1 MAQQTRRSNGKKSA
15 KKSAQRKA
23 SSARRNPA
31 PQDPGITAGDIWNM
45 FKDSKLFAPVIT
57 IVAIFLIIGLDLLFS
72 WNNFELF
79 FKILGVELILAFAV
93 WIINLMVSLGRDKKN
108 TDSYSDEV

>member
-1 MAQQTRRSNGKKSA
+1 MAQQTRRSNGKKTTR
-15 KKSAQRKA
+15 KPAQRKA
-23 SSARRNPA
+23 SSARKKP
-31 PQDPGITAGDIWNM
+31 PVQDTGITAGDIWNM
-45 FKDSKLFAPVIT
+45 FKDSRFFAPVIT
-57 IVAIFLIIGLDLLFS
+57 ILAVFLIIGLDLLLS
-72 WNNFELF
+72 WNSFELF

>member
-1 MAQQTRRSNGKKSA
+1 MAQQTRRSSGKKSTR
-15 KKSAQRKA
+15 KPAQRKA
-23 SSARRNPA
+23 SSARKKPA
-31 PQDPGITAGDIWNM
+31 VQDTGITAGDIWNM
-45 FKDSKLFAPVIT
+45 FKDSRFFAPVIT
-57 IVAIFLIIGLDLLFS
+57 ILAVFLIIGLDLLFS

-93 WIINLMVSLGRDKKN
+93 WIINLMVSLGREKKN

>member
-15 KKSAQRKA
+15 KKPAQRKA

-45 FKDSKLFAPVIT
+45 FKDSKFFAPVVT
-57 IVAIFLIIGLDLLFS
+57 IVAIFDLLFS

-79 FKILGVELILAFAV
+79 FKILGVELILAFTV

>member
-1 MAQQTRRSNGKKSA
+1 MAQQTRRSSGKKSTR
-15 KKSAQRKA
+15 KPAQRKA
-23 SSARRNPA
+23 SSARKKPA
-31 PQDPGITAGDIWNM
+31 VQDTGITAGDIWNM
-45 FKDSKLFAPVIT
+45 FKDSRFFAPVIT
-57 IVAIFLIIGLDLLFS
+57 ILAVFLIIGLDLLFS

>member
-1 MAQQTRRSNGKKSA
+1 MAQQTRRSSGKKTT
-15 KKSAQRKA
+15 KKPAQRKA
-23 SSARRNPA
+23 SSARKNP
-31 PQDPGITAGDIWNM
+31 PVQDTGITAGDIWNM
-45 FKDSKLFAPVIT
+45 FKDSRFFAPVIT
-57 IVAIFLIIGLDLLFS
+57 ILAVFLIIGLDLLFS
-72 WNNFELF
+72 WNSFELF

>member
-15 KKSAQRKA
+15 KKPAQRKA
-23 SSARRNPA
+23 SSARRNTA

-45 FKDSKLFAPVIT
+45 FKDSKFFAPVVT
-57 IVAIFLIIGLDLLFS
+57 IVAIFLIVGLDLLFS

>member
-1 MAQQTRRSNGKKSA
+1 MAQQTRRSSGKKSTR
-15 KKSAQRKA
+15 KPVQRKA
-23 SSARRNPA
+23 SSARKKPA
-31 PQDPGITAGDIWNM
+31 VQDTGITAGDIWNM
-45 FKDSKLFAPVIT
+45 FKDSRFFAPVIT
-57 IVAIFLIIGLDLLFS
+57 ILAVFLIIGLDLLFS

>member
-1 MAQQTRRSNGKKSA
+1 MAQQTRRSNGKKTTR
-15 KKSAQRKA
+15 KPAQRKA
-23 SSARRNPA
+23 SSARKKPA
-31 PQDPGITAGDIWNM
+31 VQDTGITAGDIWNM
-45 FKDSKLFAPVIT
+45 FKDSRFFAPVIT
-57 IVAIFLIIGLDLLFS
+57 ILAIFLIIGLDLLFS

-108 TDSYSDEV
+108 TDTYSDEV

>member
-1 MAQQTRRSNGKKSA
+1 MAQQTRRSNGKKSTR
-15 KKSAQRKA
+15 KPAQRKA
-23 SSARRNPA
+23 SSARKKPA
-31 PQDPGITAGDIWNM
+31 VQDTGITAGDIWNM
-45 FKDSKLFAPVIT
+45 FKDSRFFAPVIT
-57 IVAIFLIIGLDLLFS
+57 ILAVFLIIGLDLLFS

>member
-1 MAQQTRRSNGKKSA
+1 MAQQTRRSNGKKSTR
-15 KKSAQRKA
+15 KPAQRKA
-23 SSARRNPA
+23 SSARKKPA
-31 PQDPGITAGDIWNM
+31 VQDTGITAGDIWNM
-45 FKDSKLFAPVIT
+45 FKDSRFFAPVIT
-57 IVAIFLIIGLDLLFS
+57 IIAVFLIIGLDLLFS

>member
-1 MAQQTRRSNGKKSA
+1 MAQQTRRSNGKKSTR
-15 KKSAQRKA
+15 KPAQRKA
-23 SSARRNPA
+23 SSARKNP
-31 PQDPGITAGDIWNM
+31 PVQDTGITARDIWNM
-45 FKDSKLFAPVIT
+45 FKDSRFFAPVIT
-57 IVAIFLIIGLDLLFS
+57 ILAVFLIIGLDLLFS

>member
-1 MAQQTRRSNGKKSA
+1 MAQQTRRSSGKKTTR
-15 KKSAQRKA
+15 KPAQRKA
-23 SSARRNPA
+23 SSARKNP
-31 PQDPGITAGDIWNM
+31 PVQDPDITAGDIWNM
-45 FKDSKLFAPVIT
+45 FKDSRFFAPVIT
-57 IVAIFLIIGLDLLFS
+57 ILAVFLIIGLDLLFS

>member
-1 MAQQTRRSNGKKSA
+1 MAQQTRRSSGKKTT
-15 KKSAQRKA
+15 KKPAQRKA
-23 SSARRNPA
+23 SSARKKPA
-31 PQDPGITAGDIWNM
+31 VQDTGITAGDIWNI
-45 FKDSKLFAPVIT
+45 FKDSRFFAPVIT
-57 IVAIFLIIGLDLLFS
+57 ILAVFLIIGLDLLFS